1 MNYGKDVLS
10 YLEQQ
15 LPDMVSLL
23 ETLVRIESPSSDI
36 SSHQGAIELLEEAFT
51 ARGMLTRRVNGSASI
66 QHIYARSMP
75 RTRKGK
81 YQMMLGH
88 FDTVWP
94 LGTLEDMPL
103 LNDGEKMHGPGVYDM
118 KAGLVQMIFA
128 LQALRH
134 FALEPEVT
142 PVVFINGDEE
152 IGSHDS
158 SRMIR
163 RLARNANR
171 AFVLEP
177 SLGPDGF
184 IKTQRKGVGRYNLHV
199 RGKAAHAGLDPEKG
213 ASAILELSYQIQK
226 LFELNDQSVGISVNV
241 GMIDGGLRP
250 NVIAPESTA
259 VIDVRVPTHELA
271 EQIHKDILTLRS
283 HTEGVEVSIEG
294 RIGRPPMEQNDEARK
309 LWEIARERAESIG
322 LDLEQASAG
331 GGSDGNT
338 TSQFT
343 PTLDGM
349 GAVGGGAH
357 AHHEFIELSQ
367 LAGRT
372 ALLALMLMEGP
383 L

>member
-1 MNYGKDVLS
+1 MRTS
-10 YLEQQ
+10 R
-15 LPDMVSLL
+15 VSG
-23 ETLVRIESPSSDI
+23 RD
-36 SSHQGAIELLEEAFT
+36 
-51 ARGMLTRRVNGSASI
+51 SI
-66 QHIYARSMP
+66 QHLYAR
-75 RTRKGK
+75 RKYRRHNGR
-81 YQMMLGH
+81 YQLMLGH
-88 FDTVWP
+88 LDTVWP
-94 LGTLEDMPL
+94 LGTIDNMPL
-103 LNDGEKMHGPGVYDM
+103 VNDGKQIRGPGVYDM
-118 KAGLVQMIFA
+118 KAGVVQMIFA
-128 LQALRH
+128 LQAIQA

-142 PVVFINGDEE
+142 PVVFINADEE

-158 SRMIR
+158 TRTIR
-163 RLARNANR
+163 RLARHANR

-177 SLGPDGF
+177 SLGPDGL
-184 IKTQRKGVGRYNLHV
+184 IKTRRKGVGRYKLHV

-226 LFELNDQSVGISVNV
+226 LFELNDPKAGISVNV

-259 VIDVRVPTHELA
+259 VVDVRAPTHEKAEKIHAEMLA
-271 EQIHKDILTLRS
+271 LRS
-283 HTEGVEVSIEG
+283 HTQGVEVQVEG
-294 RIGRPPMEQNDEARK
+294 SIGRPPMEQNERARA
-309 LWEIARERAESIG
+309 LWEIARERAHGIG
-322 LDLEQASAG
+322 LELEQASAG

-357 AHHEFIELSQ
+357 AQHEFIEVDQ

-372 ALLALMLMEGP
+372 ALLAMMLMEAP